1 MRQCRNVTARQGGV
15 LGPRL
20 GDEVPVTWRC
30 WLLVVLLVPSELF
43 RLRSR
48 GYLTLLDTLLSRSC
62 RHLKVGGL
70 SGLPGLIVIS

>member
-1 MRQCRNVTARQGGV
+1 MRQCRNVTARQGGI

-30 WLLVVLLVPSELF
+30 RLLVVLSVPSELF

-62 RHLKVGGL
+62 QHLKVGGL
-70 SGLPGLIVIS
+70 FGSLGLIGIS

>member
-1 MRQCRNVTARQGGV
+1 MRQCRNVTAWQGGV

-20 GDEVPVTWRC
+20 GDEVPVTWCCR
-30 WLLVVLLVPSELF
+30 LLVVLSVPSELF

-62 RHLKVGGL
+62 QHLKVGGL
-70 SGLPGLIVIS
+70 FGSLGLIGIS